1 MLITLRRFYAVT
13 LFTGSI
19 SDTDTNSPQTASV
32 SARSEVETS

>member
-19 SDTDTNSPQTASV
+19 SDTDTNSPPNSKRV
-32 SARSEVETS
+32 GP